1 MSEADSYST
10 LGSAL
15 RITALSISD
24 VAKVLSRTG
33 GRRITEA
40 MVREDLDEG
49 APANPDGTINLIHYG
64 AWLAREVSHVSD

>member
-1 MSEADSYST
+1 MSEADRYST

-33 GRRITEA
+33 GKRVTEA
-40 MVREDLDEG
+40 MVREDLDLG
-49 APANPDGTINLIHYG
+49 APSNLDGTINLLHYG
-64 AWLAREVSHVSD
+64 AWLAREVAHAD

>member
-1 MSEADSYST
+1 MSETDSYSN

-33 GRRITEA
+33 GKRVTET
-40 MVREDLDEG
+40 MIREDLDAG
-49 APANPDGTINLIHYG
+49 APANPDGTINLLHYA
-64 AWLAREVSHVSD
+64 AWLVAEVSHGD